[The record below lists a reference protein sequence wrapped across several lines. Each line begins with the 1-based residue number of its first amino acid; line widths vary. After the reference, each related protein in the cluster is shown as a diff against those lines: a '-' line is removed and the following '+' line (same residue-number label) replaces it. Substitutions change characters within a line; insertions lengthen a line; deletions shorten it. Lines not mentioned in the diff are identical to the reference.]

1 MTNQS
6 ATRLVIVTRTP
17 ADASQSAIGGPKRLN
32 TYLSLHDV
40 QGTSLRS
47 SPPAQ
52 GTREGGVARADPRPP
67 RAASG
72 DRALSRT
79 RRHRAGRSPNAD
91 RILRRSDVPLV
102 SGPS

>member
-17 ADASQSAIGGPKRLN
+17 ADASQSAIGAPKRLN
-32 TYLSLHDV
+32 TSPSLHDV

-52 GTREGGVARADPRPP
+52 GTREGGVAREEPRPP
-67 RAASG
+67 RAAGVDRTLGLPRCRGSG
-72 DRALSRT
+72 CPA
-79 RRHRAGRSPNAD
+79 HAD
-91 RILRRSDVPLV
+91 RIFRRPDVSLV
-102 SGPS
+102 AA